1 MKKSVFLGKGLT
13 ILFSVTMMLGVM
25 LSAGRMEVSAAEN
38 DANGNT
44 IERSTPA
51 GDGTEDNPYQI
62 GTKEELYWFAA
73 LVNNGDNGA
82 CAVLT
87 ADITV
92 NTGVL
97 GENGELA
104 KNGDELISWTPIS
117 KIQYSYSGIFDGQN
131 HTISGLY
138 FNNPK
143 EEEQDAG
150 LFRRLKASGKIINV
164 GIVDSY
170 FNGEN
175 YVGGVCGFNNG
186 TIKNCYY
193 SGTVNGSYCV
203 GGICGENEKSIENCY
218 HIGTVSGTSY
228 VGSICGYNKADVKNC
243 YYDNSTG
250 VEKAIGEDTGTAK
263 DVSGKSTKDMHSSDF
278 CKLIT
283 YHSCRNITC
292 SLCGGY
298 QEATCNTDGTYEIG
312 NASQLYWFADKV
324 NNENGTYG
332 NANAVLT
339 KDIVV
344 NQNVLKSD
352 GTLNGDGI
360 SFKSWTP
367 IGTVSYSTIS
377 QGLLEN
383 VHLYNG
389 TFDGRNHTISGLYF
403 NNTSTSYIGLFGY
416 VGTSGKISNVGIID
430 SYFNG
435 KYYVGSICGYNSGGT
450 MEDCYNTANV
460 SGSNYIGGICG
471 YKSGGTIKTCY
482 HTANVSSLQ
491 DNSSNVGG
499 ICGYNAKG
507 EIISCYYDSTTY
519 SGEKVGTNKGT
530 LACVDGK
537 TAEQFKSGEVTYL
550 LQGNPGE
557 ETEVVW
563 GQTLTGDDQQDFPVL
578 SGKPVYQIYQYAVCE
593 YAANQEEPTKTLYSN
608 SNQDIYEPHKD
619 DGSVSGSVAYDNKC
633 DYCGEPCHSF
643 NENGICEEEGCGYYQ
658 GIITNATYST
668 TVAYCGDATDAQPKT
683 DDFTVA
689 SGTKPEF
696 TWYKGDVTTGD
707 LPTVENALGKD
718 APKELGIYTLVV
730 NAAGAQKDGTVY
742 TAAELRVKVTITKAQ
757 LEGSVT
763 IDGTLRCNE
772 TVTVNTTGITNEKP
786 GDFVYQWYRVNG
798 QIKTIII
805 DATGAS
811 YTLTQEDIGK
821 KIKVVVT
828 SEYCNGTLEATTEAT
843 TEATIKKIAAPMEG
857 EGTAE
862 EPYQLGTKE
871 DLYWFAGLVN
881 GTLPSGEQN
890 QSAHA
895 VLTKDIVVNTGV
907 FDANGDLVDTGN
919 FIKWTPIGMNLG
931 KSFRGTFDGQNHTIS
946 GLYFDKPTKD
956 FVGLFGCSR
965 GGNILKVG
973 VIDSYFK
980 GNSYV
985 SGVCAWNE
993 EATITYCYNAGKVS
1007 GSDFVGGVCAYVN
1020 DGSIQYCYNTN
1031 AVEGTKDD
1039 VGGVCGRLMD
1049 VNSSVK
1055 YSYNTGKV
1063 SGSDAVGGVC
1073 GDICDGTIQY
1083 CYNTNVVEGTEPVGG
1098 VCGATYG
1105 GTVKDSYYDMEVY
1118 SNSVPIGI
1126 NSNGMTTVANVEGK
1140 TTADMHSATFCD
1152 DSIKYHSYQN
1162 GICALCATA
1171 YQEAPCNN
1179 GTYEISN
1186 AGQLYWFADKVNSDS
1201 TYQSAN
1207 AVLTADIVVNKNVLN
1222 SDGTLNKDSSFK
1234 DWIPI
1239 GRYYVDSNGNIISY
1253 PYAGVFDGQNHT
1265 ISGVYYESSNEDYGG
1280 GLFGKVEGNVR
1291 NIGILDSY
1299 FNGSVNYL
1307 GGICGENSGTIENC
1321 YNTGTVSGAGPVGGI
1336 CGMNKG
1342 TIENCYNTGTV
1353 SGEMENIGGICG
1365 GSSSSTIKNCYNTG
1379 TVSGLQFVGG
1389 VCGSSD
1395 RDTIA
1400 NCYNIGKVAG
1410 SSNVGGVCG
1419 YYSGNTISNCYYN
1432 NEVYA
1437 GTAIGVDNNG
1447 TATKVGGKTTD
1458 EFKSGEVAWLLQD
1471 GQEDQTELVW
1481 GQTLTGD
1488 STQEFPVLKGEK
1500 VYKVNKYAVCEDAK
1514 DKEPTEEYSNSN
1526 KDIYGSHKDDGSG
1539 NLNKAYDNKCDF
1551 CGAPCHAFEGG
1562 ICKEDGYHQGIITNA
1577 HYSATV
1583 AYCGEHTDA
1592 QPKPGD
1598 FTVASGTEPEFTW
1611 YKDNVITG
1619 DLPTDEN
1626 ALGKDAPKNEGT
1638 YTLVV
1643 NAAGAEN
1650 NGVVYTAT
1658 ELRVLVTIA
1667 KAPLAGTVTLEGT
1680 LKCNETVTVNTDDIT
1695 HPHPGN
1701 LSYQWYRVDGEN
1713 ETEIATEPSYTL
1725 TTKDIGKKIR
1735 VEVYAENCT
1744 ECLSAT
1750 TETTV
1755 NKLDGSAEIKST
1767 SEELSKYW
1775 DETTILTPT
1784 FRTGNNEGAN
1794 NENVTF
1800 EYKKIT
1806 DTDYTMTAP
1815 TDAGTYHV
1823 RVKVKADSIHS
1834 EAVSEPVEF
1843 TIAKVN
1849 SEVEVAPVAAKNL
1862 IYTQGKTVTLID
1874 ASNAS
1879 VTGGQLQYALGENG
1893 TYSTALP
1900 TVTAAGTYSVYYK
1913 VVGDQNHND
1922 TKPVKIEVMVSKN
1935 PENKDTTTSK
1945 STEETTPKEDATTQ
1959 QPGGTT
1965 EGSTVSQSPK
1975 NGDTITDNKSN
1986 AKYTVTDTVKKNVT
2000 YIAPVTIKAKT
2011 ITIPATIKINGE
2023 IYKVTKIDKNAL
2035 KGNKKVTKIVVGSN
2049 IQSIGNYAFSGCK
2062 KLKTIIIQSKK
2073 LTTKTVSKKAFKG
2086 IARKVVVKVP
2096 KKKRTAYKKLLK
2108 KKGLS
2113 SKNRIK
2119 NY

>member
-13 ILFSVTMMLGVM
+13 MLFIVTMMLGVM

-38 DANGNT
+38 DTSGNT
-44 IERSTPA
+44 IERSTPV

-298 QEATCNTDGTYEIG
+298 QEATCNTDGKYEIG

-757 LEGSVT
+757 L
-763 IDGTLRCNE
+763 
-772 TVTVNTTGITNEKP
+772 
-786 GDFVYQWYRVNG
+786 
-798 QIKTIII
+798 
-805 DATGAS
+805 
-811 YTLTQEDIGK
+811 
-821 KIKVVVT
+821 
-828 SEYCNGTLEATTEAT
+828 
-843 TEATIKKIAAPMEG
+843 
-857 EGTAE
+857 
-862 EPYQLGTKE
+862 
-871 DLYWFAGLVN
+871 
-881 GTLPSGEQN
+881 
-890 QSAHA
+890 
-895 VLTKDIVVNTGV
+895 
-907 FDANGDLVDTGN
+907 
-919 FIKWTPIGMNLG
+919 
-931 KSFRGTFDGQNHTIS
+931 
-946 GLYFDKPTKD
+946 
-956 FVGLFGCSR
+956 
-965 GGNILKVG
+965 
-973 VIDSYFK
+973 
-980 GNSYV
+980 
-985 SGVCAWNE
+985 
-993 EATITYCYNAGKVS
+993 
-1007 GSDFVGGVCAYVN
+1007 
-1020 DGSIQYCYNTN
+1020 
-1031 AVEGTKDD
+1031 
-1039 VGGVCGRLMD
+1039 
-1049 VNSSVK
+1049 
-1055 YSYNTGKV
+1055 
-1063 SGSDAVGGVC
+1063 
-1073 GDICDGTIQY
+1073 
-1083 CYNTNVVEGTEPVGG
+1083 
-1098 VCGATYG
+1098 
-1105 GTVKDSYYDMEVY
+1105 
-1118 SNSVPIGI
+1118 
-1126 NSNGMTTVANVEGK
+1126 
-1140 TTADMHSATFCD
+1140 
-1152 DSIKYHSYQN
+1152 
-1162 GICALCATA
+1162 
-1171 YQEAPCNN
+1171 
-1179 GTYEISN
+1179 
-1186 AGQLYWFADKVNSDS
+1186 
-1201 TYQSAN
+1201 
-1207 AVLTADIVVNKNVLN
+1207 
-1222 SDGTLNKDSSFK
+1222 
-1234 DWIPI
+1234 
-1239 GRYYVDSNGNIISY
+1239 
-1253 PYAGVFDGQNHT
+1253 
-1265 ISGVYYESSNEDYGG
+1265 
-1280 GLFGKVEGNVR
+1280 
-1291 NIGILDSY
+1291 
-1299 FNGSVNYL
+1299 
-1307 GGICGENSGTIENC
+1307 
-1321 YNTGTVSGAGPVGGI
+1321 
-1336 CGMNKG
+1336 
-1342 TIENCYNTGTV
+1342 
-1353 SGEMENIGGICG
+1353 
-1365 GSSSSTIKNCYNTG
+1365 
-1379 TVSGLQFVGG
+1379 
-1389 VCGSSD
+1389 
-1395 RDTIA
+1395 
-1400 NCYNIGKVAG
+1400 
-1410 SSNVGGVCG
+1410 
-1419 YYSGNTISNCYYN
+1419 
-1432 NEVYA
+1432 
-1437 GTAIGVDNNG
+1437 
-1447 TATKVGGKTTD
+1447 
-1458 EFKSGEVAWLLQD
+1458 
-1471 GQEDQTELVW
+1471 
-1481 GQTLTGD
+1481 
-1488 STQEFPVLKGEK
+1488 
-1500 VYKVNKYAVCEDAK
+1500 
-1514 DKEPTEEYSNSN
+1514 
-1526 KDIYGSHKDDGSG
+1526 
-1539 NLNKAYDNKCDF
+1539 
-1551 CGAPCHAFEGG
+1551 
-1562 ICKEDGYHQGIITNA
+1562 
-1577 HYSATV
+1577 
-1583 AYCGEHTDA
+1583 
-1592 QPKPGD
+1592 
-1598 FTVASGTEPEFTW
+1598 
-1611 YKDNVITG
+1611 
-1619 DLPTDEN
+1619 
-1626 ALGKDAPKNEGT
+1626 
-1638 YTLVV
+1638 
-1643 NAAGAEN
+1643 
-1650 NGVVYTAT
+1650 
-1658 ELRVLVTIA
+1658 
-1667 KAPLAGTVTLEGT
+1667 AGTVTLEGT

-1913 VVGDQNHND
+1913 VVGDRNHND
-1922 TKPVKIEVMVSKN
+1922 TEPVKTNVTVSKAFPFYQAPTDISAACGSKLLAVQLPTGFEWMDEDVTLEAGDTETGIQIIKKAKYV
-1935 PENKDTTTSK
+1935 PEDTKNYEEVTDIAITIQVTHDSELKGVVEPTCTEKGYSGDSYCKHCRKKIQSGTDVDALDHEFSKDFTVDTEATCKSVGSK
-1945 STEETTPKEDATTQ
+1945 SRHCSRCEEKTEITEIPKSDHAWDDGKITKEATETAEGVKTYSCKVCGVTRTETIPKKDAVATQ
-1959 QPGGTT
+1959 QPT

-1986 AKYTVTDTVKKNVT
+1986 AKYTVTDTVKMNVT
-2000 YIAPVTIKAKT
+2000 YSAPITIKAKT

-2023 IYKVTKIDKNAL
+2023 IYKVTRIDKNAL

-2062 KLKTIIIQSKK
+2062 KLKTIIIRSKK

-2086 IARKVVVKVP
+2086 IAKKVVVKVP
-2096 KKKRTAYKKLLK
+2096 KKKRTAYKKLLE

>member
-13 ILFSVTMMLGVM
+13 ILFIVTMMLGVM

-117 KIQYSYSGIFDGQN
+117 EKYYSYSGIFDGQN

-143 EEEQDAG
+143 EEQEAG

-170 FNGEN
+170 FNGDDS
-175 YVGGVCGFNNG
+175 VGGVCGWNNG

-193 SGTVNGSYCV
+193 SGTVNGSYRV
-203 GGICGENEKSIENCY
+203 GGICGENDKSIENCY
-218 HIGTVSGTSY
+218 HIGTVSGTRF
-228 VGSICGYNKADVKNC
+228 VGSICGDNNKADVKNC

-344 NQNVLKSD
+344 NQHVLTSD

-367 IGTVSYSTIS
+367 IGTTIS

-460 SGSNYIGGICG
+460 SGSKYIGGICG

-772 TVTVNTTGITNEKP
+772 TVTVNTTDITNEKP

-798 QIKTIII
+798 QTETIII

-828 SEYCNGTLEATTEAT
+828 SAYCEGSLEAAT
-843 TEATIKKIAAPMEG
+843 DTFVDKLQ
-857 EGTAE
+857 GT
-862 EPYQLGTKE
+862 
-871 DLYWFAGLVN
+871 
-881 GTLPSGEQN
+881 
-890 QSAHA
+890 
-895 VLTKDIVVNTGV
+895 
-907 FDANGDLVDTGN
+907 
-919 FIKWTPIGMNLG
+919 
-931 KSFRGTFDGQNHTIS
+931 
-946 GLYFDKPTKD
+946 
-956 FVGLFGCSR
+956 
-965 GGNILKVG
+965 
-973 VIDSYFK
+973 
-980 GNSYV
+980 
-985 SGVCAWNE
+985 
-993 EATITYCYNAGKVS
+993 ATITS
-1007 GSDFVGGVCAYVN
+1007 TS
-1020 DGSIQYCYNTN
+1020 
-1031 AVEGTKDD
+1031 
-1039 VGGVCGRLMD
+1039 
-1049 VNSSVK
+1049 
-1055 YSYNTGKV
+1055 
-1063 SGSDAVGGVC
+1063 
-1073 GDICDGTIQY
+1073 
-1083 CYNTNVVEGTEPVGG
+1083 
-1098 VCGATYG
+1098 
-1105 GTVKDSYYDMEVY
+1105 
-1118 SNSVPIGI
+1118 
-1126 NSNGMTTVANVEGK
+1126 
-1140 TTADMHSATFCD
+1140 
-1152 DSIKYHSYQN
+1152 
-1162 GICALCATA
+1162 
-1171 YQEAPCNN
+1171 
-1179 GTYEISN
+1179 
-1186 AGQLYWFADKVNSDS
+1186 GQLSKDWNGE
-1201 TYQSAN
+1201 T
-1207 AVLTADIVVNKNVLN
+1207 IVIP
-1222 SDGTLNKDSSFK
+1222 SFK
-1234 DWIPI
+1234 
-1239 GRYYVDSNGNIISY
+1239 S
-1253 PYAGVFDGQNHT
+1253 T
-1265 ISGVYYESSNEDYGG
+1265 NE
-1280 GLFGKVEGNVR
+1280 
-1291 NIGILDSY
+1291 
-1299 FNGSVNYL
+1299 
-1307 GGICGENSGTIENC
+1307 
-1321 YNTGTVSGAGPVGGI
+1321 TGT
-1336 CGMNKG
+1336 
-1342 TIENCYNTGTV
+1342 
-1353 SGEMENIGGICG
+1353 
-1365 GSSSSTIKNCYNTG
+1365 
-1379 TVSGLQFVGG
+1379 
-1389 VCGSSD
+1389 
-1395 RDTIA
+1395 
-1400 NCYNIGKVAG
+1400 
-1410 SSNVGGVCG
+1410 
-1419 YYSGNTISNCYYN
+1419 
-1432 NEVYA
+1432 
-1437 GTAIGVDNNG
+1437 
-1447 TATKVGGKTTD
+1447 
-1458 EFKSGEVAWLLQD
+1458 
-1471 GQEDQTELVW
+1471 
-1481 GQTLTGD
+1481 
-1488 STQEFPVLKGEK
+1488 
-1500 VYKVNKYAVCEDAK
+1500 
-1514 DKEPTEEYSNSN
+1514 
-1526 KDIYGSHKDDGSG
+1526 
-1539 NLNKAYDNKCDF
+1539 
-1551 CGAPCHAFEGG
+1551 
-1562 ICKEDGYHQGIITNA
+1562 
-1577 HYSATV
+1577 
-1583 AYCGEHTDA
+1583 
-1592 QPKPGD
+1592 
-1598 FTVASGTEPEFTW
+1598 
-1611 YKDNVITG
+1611 
-1619 DLPTDEN
+1619 
-1626 ALGKDAPKNEGT
+1626 
-1638 YTLVV
+1638 
-1643 NAAGAEN
+1643 
-1650 NGVVYTAT
+1650 
-1658 ELRVLVTIA
+1658 
-1667 KAPLAGTVTLEGT
+1667 
-1680 LKCNETVTVNTDDIT
+1680 
-1695 HPHPGN
+1695 
-1701 LSYQWYRVDGEN
+1701 
-1713 ETEIATEPSYTL
+1713 
-1725 TTKDIGKKIR
+1725 
-1735 VEVYAENCT
+1735 
-1744 ECLSAT
+1744 
-1750 TETTV
+1750 
-1755 NKLDGSAEIKST
+1755 
-1767 SEELSKYW
+1767 
-1775 DETTILTPT
+1775 
-1784 FRTGNNEGAN
+1784 N
-1794 NENVTF
+1794 NENVIF
-1800 EYKKIT
+1800 EYKKST
-1806 DTDYTMTAP
+1806 EEAYTQTAP
-1815 TDAGTYHV
+1815 TDAGTYAVRV
-1823 RVKVKADSIHS
+1823 RVKEDAIYH
-1834 EAVSEPVEF
+1834 EAVSEPVTF

-1849 SEVEVAPVAAKNL
+1849 ATVKTAPIAAENL
-1862 IYTQGKTVTLID
+1862 TYDQGKNITLIN
-1874 ASNAS
+1874 AENAS
-1879 VTGGQLQYALGENG
+1879 VTGGELQYAFSEDG
-1893 TYSTALP
+1893 TYSTSLP
-1900 TVTAAGTYSVYYK
+1900 TATEAGTYSVYYK
-1913 VVGDQNHND
+1913 VVGDRNHND
-1922 TKPVKIEVMVSKN
+1922 TEPAKINVTVSKAV
-1935 PENKDTTTSK
+1935 PTYQAPTDISATCGVKLSAVQLPTGFEWTDEDVTLEAGDTETGIQIIKKAKYVPKDTKNYKEVTDVEITIQVTHDSEVRDAVEPTCTGKGYSGDTCCKHCGTKLQSGTDVDALDHEFSKDFTVDTEATCKSVGSK
-1945 STEETTPKEDATTQ
+1945 SRHCIRCEEKAEITEIPKSDHAWDDGKITKEATETAEGVKTYSCKVCGVTRTETIPKKDAVTTQ
-1959 QPGGTT
+1959 QPT

-2086 IARKVVVKVP
+2086 IAKKVVVKVP

>member
-1 MKKSVFLGKGLT
+1 MKKSVFLGKGRT
-13 ILFSVTMMLGVM
+13 ILFIVTMMLGVM
-25 LSAGRMEVSAAEN
+25 LGAGRMEVSAAEN
-38 DANGNT
+38 DTNGNT

-97 GENGELA
+97 DGNGELA

-763 IDGTLRCNE
+763 IDGTL
-772 TVTVNTTGITNEKP
+772 
-786 GDFVYQWYRVNG
+786 
-798 QIKTIII
+798 
-805 DATGAS
+805 
-811 YTLTQEDIGK
+811 
-821 KIKVVVT
+821 
-828 SEYCNGTLEATTEAT
+828 
-843 TEATIKKIAAPMEG
+843 
-857 EGTAE
+857 
-862 EPYQLGTKE
+862 
-871 DLYWFAGLVN
+871 
-881 GTLPSGEQN
+881 
-890 QSAHA
+890 
-895 VLTKDIVVNTGV
+895 
-907 FDANGDLVDTGN
+907 
-919 FIKWTPIGMNLG
+919 
-931 KSFRGTFDGQNHTIS
+931 
-946 GLYFDKPTKD
+946 
-956 FVGLFGCSR
+956 
-965 GGNILKVG
+965 
-973 VIDSYFK
+973 
-980 GNSYV
+980 
-985 SGVCAWNE
+985 
-993 EATITYCYNAGKVS
+993 
-1007 GSDFVGGVCAYVN
+1007 
-1020 DGSIQYCYNTN
+1020 
-1031 AVEGTKDD
+1031 
-1039 VGGVCGRLMD
+1039 
-1049 VNSSVK
+1049 
-1055 YSYNTGKV
+1055 
-1063 SGSDAVGGVC
+1063 
-1073 GDICDGTIQY
+1073 
-1083 CYNTNVVEGTEPVGG
+1083 
-1098 VCGATYG
+1098 
-1105 GTVKDSYYDMEVY
+1105 
-1118 SNSVPIGI
+1118 
-1126 NSNGMTTVANVEGK
+1126 
-1140 TTADMHSATFCD
+1140 
-1152 DSIKYHSYQN
+1152 
-1162 GICALCATA
+1162 
-1171 YQEAPCNN
+1171 
-1179 GTYEISN
+1179 
-1186 AGQLYWFADKVNSDS
+1186 
-1201 TYQSAN
+1201 
-1207 AVLTADIVVNKNVLN
+1207 
-1222 SDGTLNKDSSFK
+1222 
-1234 DWIPI
+1234 
-1239 GRYYVDSNGNIISY
+1239 
-1253 PYAGVFDGQNHT
+1253 
-1265 ISGVYYESSNEDYGG
+1265 
-1280 GLFGKVEGNVR
+1280 
-1291 NIGILDSY
+1291 
-1299 FNGSVNYL
+1299 
-1307 GGICGENSGTIENC
+1307 
-1321 YNTGTVSGAGPVGGI
+1321 
-1336 CGMNKG
+1336 
-1342 TIENCYNTGTV
+1342 
-1353 SGEMENIGGICG
+1353 
-1365 GSSSSTIKNCYNTG
+1365 
-1379 TVSGLQFVGG
+1379 
-1389 VCGSSD
+1389 
-1395 RDTIA
+1395 
-1400 NCYNIGKVAG
+1400 
-1410 SSNVGGVCG
+1410 
-1419 YYSGNTISNCYYN
+1419 
-1432 NEVYA
+1432 
-1437 GTAIGVDNNG
+1437 
-1447 TATKVGGKTTD
+1447 
-1458 EFKSGEVAWLLQD
+1458 
-1471 GQEDQTELVW
+1471 
-1481 GQTLTGD
+1481 
-1488 STQEFPVLKGEK
+1488 
-1500 VYKVNKYAVCEDAK
+1500 
-1514 DKEPTEEYSNSN
+1514 
-1526 KDIYGSHKDDGSG
+1526 
-1539 NLNKAYDNKCDF
+1539 
-1551 CGAPCHAFEGG
+1551 
-1562 ICKEDGYHQGIITNA
+1562 
-1577 HYSATV
+1577 
-1583 AYCGEHTDA
+1583 
-1592 QPKPGD
+1592 
-1598 FTVASGTEPEFTW
+1598 
-1611 YKDNVITG
+1611 
-1619 DLPTDEN
+1619 
-1626 ALGKDAPKNEGT
+1626 
-1638 YTLVV
+1638 
-1643 NAAGAEN
+1643 
-1650 NGVVYTAT
+1650 
-1658 ELRVLVTIA
+1658 
-1667 KAPLAGTVTLEGT
+1667 
-1680 LKCNETVTVNTDDIT
+1680 KCNETVTVNTDDIT

-1862 IYTQGKTVTLID
+1862 IYTQRKTVTLID

-1913 VVGDQNHND
+1913 VVGDRNHND
-1922 TKPVKIEVMVSKN
+1922 TEPVKTNVTVSKAFPFYQAPTDISAACGSKLLAVQLPTGFEWMDEDVTLEAGDTETGIQIIKKAKYV
-1935 PENKDTTTSK
+1935 PEDTKNYEEVTDIAITIQVTHDSELKGVVEPTCTEKGYSGDSYCKHCRKKIQSGTDVDALGHEFSKDFTVDTEATCKSVGSK
-1945 STEETTPKEDATTQ
+1945 SRHCSRCEEKTEITEIPKSDHAWDDGKITKEATETAEGVKTYSCKVCGVTRTETIPKKDAVATQ
-1959 QPGGTT
+1959 QPT

-1986 AKYTVTDTVKKNVT
+1986 AKYTVTDTVKKNVA

-2023 IYKVTKIDKNAL
+2023 IYKVTKIDKNAF

-2086 IARKVVVKVP
+2086 IAKKVVVKVP

>member
-13 ILFSVTMMLGVM
+13 ILFIVTMMLGVM

-38 DANGNT
+38 DTNGNT

-772 TVTVNTTGITNEKP
+772 TVTVNTTDITNEKP

-798 QIKTIII
+798 QTETIII

-946 GLYFDKPTKD
+946 G
-956 FVGLFGCSR
+956 
-965 GGNILKVG
+965 
-973 VIDSYFK
+973 
-980 GNSYV
+980 
-985 SGVCAWNE
+985 
-993 EATITYCYNAGKVS
+993 
-1007 GSDFVGGVCAYVN
+1007 
-1020 DGSIQYCYNTN
+1020 
-1031 AVEGTKDD
+1031 
-1039 VGGVCGRLMD
+1039 
-1049 VNSSVK
+1049 
-1055 YSYNTGKV
+1055 
-1063 SGSDAVGGVC
+1063 
-1073 GDICDGTIQY
+1073 
-1083 CYNTNVVEGTEPVGG
+1083 
-1098 VCGATYG
+1098 
-1105 GTVKDSYYDMEVY
+1105 
-1118 SNSVPIGI
+1118 
-1126 NSNGMTTVANVEGK
+1126 
-1140 TTADMHSATFCD
+1140 
-1152 DSIKYHSYQN
+1152 
-1162 GICALCATA
+1162 
-1171 YQEAPCNN
+1171 
-1179 GTYEISN
+1179 
-1186 AGQLYWFADKVNSDS
+1186 
-1201 TYQSAN
+1201 
-1207 AVLTADIVVNKNVLN
+1207 
-1222 SDGTLNKDSSFK
+1222 
-1234 DWIPI
+1234 
-1239 GRYYVDSNGNIISY
+1239 
-1253 PYAGVFDGQNHT
+1253 
-1265 ISGVYYESSNEDYGG
+1265 VYYESSNEDYGG

-1299 FNGSVNYL
+1299 FNGSANYL
-1307 GGICGENSGTIENC
+1307 GGICGKNEGIIENC

-1336 CGMNKG
+1336 CGKNEG

-1353 SGEMENIGGICG
+1353 SGEMYYIGGICG
-1365 GSSSSTIKNCYNTG
+1365 DSSLRTIKNCYNTG
-1379 TVSGLQFVGG
+1379 AVSGSSEVGG
-1389 VCGSSD
+1389 VCGTSD
-1395 RDTIA
+1395 QDTIA
-1400 NCYNIGKVAG
+1400 NCYNIGKVKG
-1410 SSNVGGVCG
+1410 SSEVGGVCG
-1419 YYSGNTISNCYYN
+1419 YSRLDTITNCYYN

-1447 TATKVGGKTTD
+1447 TATKVGGKTTG

-1514 DKEPTEEYSNSN
+1514 VIGEPTEEYSNSN
-1526 KDIYGSHKDDGSG
+1526 KDIYGPHKDDGSG

-1551 CGAPCHAFEGG
+1551 CGKLYHTFNDDG
-1562 ICKEDGYHQGIITNA
+1562 ICEEDNYHQGVITNTS
-1577 HYSATV
+1577 YNTTV
-1583 AYCGEHTDA
+1583 AYYGEDTDT

-1598 FTVASGTEPEFTW
+1598 FTVASGTVPEFTW
-1611 YKDNVITG
+1611 YDG
-1619 DLPTDEN
+1619 DVGTDDLSTKSEL
-1626 ALGKDAPKNEGT
+1626 AEPPINEGT

-1680 LKCNETVTVNTDDIT
+1680 LKCNETVTVNKDDIT
-1695 HPHPGN
+1695 HPHPGD
-1701 LSYQWYRVDGEN
+1701 LSYKWYRVDGEN
-1713 ETEIATEPSYTL
+1713 ESVIDGATEPSYTL

-1913 VVGDQNHND
+1913 VVGDRNHND
-1922 TKPVKIEVMVSKN
+1922 TEPVKINVTVRKAVPSYQVPTDISATCRAMLSAVQLPTGFGWTDEDVTLEAGDTATGIQIIKKAKYV
-1935 PENKDTTTSK
+1935 PKDTKNYEEVTDIAITIQVTHDSELKGVVEPTCTEKGYSGDSYCKHCRKKIQSGTDVDALDHEFSKDFTVDTEATCKSVGSK
-1945 STEETTPKEDATTQ
+1945 SRHCSRCEEKTEITEIPKSDHAWDDGKITKEATETAEGVKTYSCKVCGVTRTETIPKKDAVATQ
-1959 QPGGTT
+1959 QPT

-1986 AKYTVTDTVKKNVT
+1986 AKYTVTDTVKMNVT
-2000 YIAPVTIKAKT
+2000 YSAPITIKAKT

-2023 IYKVTKIDKNAL
+2023 IYKVTRIDKNAF

-2062 KLKTIIIQSKK
+2062 KLKTIIIRSKK

-2086 IARKVVVKVP
+2086 IAKKVVVKVP

>member
-13 ILFSVTMMLGVM
+13 ILFIVTMMLGVM

-97 GENGELA
+97 CENGELA

-117 KIQYSYSGIFDGQN
+117 EKYYSYSGIFDGQN

-143 EEEQDAG
+143 EEQEAG

-170 FNGEN
+170 FNGDDS
-175 YVGGVCGFNNG
+175 VGGVCGWNNG

-193 SGTVNGSYCV
+193 SGTVNGSYRV
-203 GGICGENEKSIENCY
+203 GGICGENDKSIENCY
-218 HIGTVSGTSY
+218 HIGTVSGTRF
-228 VGSICGYNKADVKNC
+228 VGSICGDNNKADVKNC

-344 NQNVLKSD
+344 NQHVLTSD

-367 IGTVSYSTIS
+367 IGTTIS

-460 SGSNYIGGICG
+460 SGSKYIGGICG

-772 TVTVNTTGITNEKP
+772 TVTVNTTDITNEKP

-798 QIKTIII
+798 QTETIII

-828 SEYCNGTLEATTEAT
+828 SAYCEGSLEAAT
-843 TEATIKKIAAPMEG
+843 DTFVDKLQ
-857 EGTAE
+857 GT
-862 EPYQLGTKE
+862 
-871 DLYWFAGLVN
+871 
-881 GTLPSGEQN
+881 
-890 QSAHA
+890 
-895 VLTKDIVVNTGV
+895 
-907 FDANGDLVDTGN
+907 
-919 FIKWTPIGMNLG
+919 
-931 KSFRGTFDGQNHTIS
+931 
-946 GLYFDKPTKD
+946 
-956 FVGLFGCSR
+956 
-965 GGNILKVG
+965 
-973 VIDSYFK
+973 
-980 GNSYV
+980 
-985 SGVCAWNE
+985 
-993 EATITYCYNAGKVS
+993 ATITS
-1007 GSDFVGGVCAYVN
+1007 TS
-1020 DGSIQYCYNTN
+1020 
-1031 AVEGTKDD
+1031 
-1039 VGGVCGRLMD
+1039 
-1049 VNSSVK
+1049 
-1055 YSYNTGKV
+1055 
-1063 SGSDAVGGVC
+1063 
-1073 GDICDGTIQY
+1073 
-1083 CYNTNVVEGTEPVGG
+1083 
-1098 VCGATYG
+1098 
-1105 GTVKDSYYDMEVY
+1105 
-1118 SNSVPIGI
+1118 
-1126 NSNGMTTVANVEGK
+1126 
-1140 TTADMHSATFCD
+1140 
-1152 DSIKYHSYQN
+1152 
-1162 GICALCATA
+1162 
-1171 YQEAPCNN
+1171 
-1179 GTYEISN
+1179 
-1186 AGQLYWFADKVNSDS
+1186 GQLSKDWNGE
-1201 TYQSAN
+1201 T
-1207 AVLTADIVVNKNVLN
+1207 IVIP
-1222 SDGTLNKDSSFK
+1222 SFK
-1234 DWIPI
+1234 
-1239 GRYYVDSNGNIISY
+1239 S
-1253 PYAGVFDGQNHT
+1253 T
-1265 ISGVYYESSNEDYGG
+1265 NE
-1280 GLFGKVEGNVR
+1280 
-1291 NIGILDSY
+1291 
-1299 FNGSVNYL
+1299 
-1307 GGICGENSGTIENC
+1307 
-1321 YNTGTVSGAGPVGGI
+1321 TGT
-1336 CGMNKG
+1336 
-1342 TIENCYNTGTV
+1342 
-1353 SGEMENIGGICG
+1353 
-1365 GSSSSTIKNCYNTG
+1365 
-1379 TVSGLQFVGG
+1379 
-1389 VCGSSD
+1389 
-1395 RDTIA
+1395 
-1400 NCYNIGKVAG
+1400 
-1410 SSNVGGVCG
+1410 
-1419 YYSGNTISNCYYN
+1419 
-1432 NEVYA
+1432 
-1437 GTAIGVDNNG
+1437 
-1447 TATKVGGKTTD
+1447 
-1458 EFKSGEVAWLLQD
+1458 
-1471 GQEDQTELVW
+1471 
-1481 GQTLTGD
+1481 
-1488 STQEFPVLKGEK
+1488 
-1500 VYKVNKYAVCEDAK
+1500 
-1514 DKEPTEEYSNSN
+1514 
-1526 KDIYGSHKDDGSG
+1526 
-1539 NLNKAYDNKCDF
+1539 
-1551 CGAPCHAFEGG
+1551 
-1562 ICKEDGYHQGIITNA
+1562 
-1577 HYSATV
+1577 
-1583 AYCGEHTDA
+1583 
-1592 QPKPGD
+1592 
-1598 FTVASGTEPEFTW
+1598 
-1611 YKDNVITG
+1611 
-1619 DLPTDEN
+1619 
-1626 ALGKDAPKNEGT
+1626 
-1638 YTLVV
+1638 
-1643 NAAGAEN
+1643 
-1650 NGVVYTAT
+1650 
-1658 ELRVLVTIA
+1658 
-1667 KAPLAGTVTLEGT
+1667 
-1680 LKCNETVTVNTDDIT
+1680 
-1695 HPHPGN
+1695 
-1701 LSYQWYRVDGEN
+1701 
-1713 ETEIATEPSYTL
+1713 
-1725 TTKDIGKKIR
+1725 
-1735 VEVYAENCT
+1735 
-1744 ECLSAT
+1744 
-1750 TETTV
+1750 
-1755 NKLDGSAEIKST
+1755 
-1767 SEELSKYW
+1767 
-1775 DETTILTPT
+1775 
-1784 FRTGNNEGAN
+1784 N
-1794 NENVTF
+1794 NENVIF
-1800 EYKKIT
+1800 EYKKST
-1806 DTDYTMTAP
+1806 EEAYTQTAP
-1815 TDAGTYHV
+1815 TDAGTYAVRV
-1823 RVKVKADSIHS
+1823 RVKEDAIYH
-1834 EAVSEPVEF
+1834 EAVSEPVTF

-1849 SEVEVAPVAAKNL
+1849 ATVKTAPIAAENL
-1862 IYTQGKTVTLID
+1862 TYDQGKNITLIN
-1874 ASNAS
+1874 AENAS
-1879 VTGGQLQYALGENG
+1879 VTGGELQYAFSEDG
-1893 TYSTALP
+1893 TYSTSLP
-1900 TVTAAGTYSVYYK
+1900 TATEAGTYSVYYK
-1913 VVGDQNHND
+1913 VVGDRNHND
-1922 TKPVKIEVMVSKN
+1922 TEPAKINVTVSKAV
-1935 PENKDTTTSK
+1935 PTYQAPTDISATCGVKLSAVQLPTGFEWTDEDVTLEAGDTETGIQIIKKAKYVPKDTKNYKEVTDVEITIQVTHDSEVRDAVEPTCTGKGYSGDTCCKHCGTKLQSGTDVDALDHEFSKDFTVDTEATCKSVGSK
-1945 STEETTPKEDATTQ
+1945 SRHCIRCEEKAEITEIPKSDHAWDDGKITKEATETAEGVKTYSCKVCGVTRTETIPKKDAVTTQ
-1959 QPGGTT
+1959 QPT

-2049 IQSIGNYAFSGCK
+2049 IQSIGDYAFSGCK

>member
-1 MKKSVFLGKGLT
+1 MKKSVFLGKGRT
-13 ILFSVTMMLGVM
+13 ILFIVTMMLGVM
-25 LSAGRMEVSAAEN
+25 LGAGRMEVWAEE
-38 DANGNT
+38 GSTSETT
-44 IERSTPA
+44 ITPSEPKT
-51 GDGTEDNPYQI
+51 GDGTAENPYQI
-62 GTKEELYWFAA
+62 GTAEELYWFAA
-73 LVNNGDNGA
+73 LVNNGYNGA

-117 KIQYSYSGIFDGQN
+117 KEQYSYSGIFDGQN

-143 EEEQDAG
+143 EKQEAG

-170 FNGEN
+170 FNGDDS
-175 YVGGVCGFNNG
+175 VGGVCGWNNG

-193 SGTVNGSYCV
+193 SGTVNGFYCV

-228 VGSICGYNKADVKNC
+228 VGGICGENKADVKNC

-344 NQNVLKSD
+344 NQHVLTSD

-593 YAANQEEPTKTLYSN
+593 YAVNQEEPTKTLYSN

-798 QIKTIII
+798 QIETIII

-828 SEYCNGTLEATTEAT
+828 SEYCNGTLETTTEAT

-871 DLYWFAGLVN
+871 DLYWFANYVN
-881 GTLPSGEQN
+881 SENGE
-890 QSAHA
+890 ACA
-895 VLTKDIVVNTGV
+895 ILTSDITVNTGV
-907 FDANGDLVDTGN
+907 LDEDGNLASDTSA
-919 FIKWTPIGMNLG
+919 FEEWPLIGRSDS
-931 KSFRGTFDGQNHTIS
+931 KIDSRFSGTFDGQGHTIS
-946 GLYFDKPTKD
+946 GLYFDD
-956 FVGLFGCSR
+956 NSVNYVGLFGFVTDD
-965 GGNILKVG
+965 GKVANVG
-973 VIDSYFK
+973 IKDSYLK
-980 GNSYV
+980 G
-985 SGVCAWNE
+985 G
-993 EATITYCYNAGKVS
+993 
-1007 GSDFVGGVCAYVN
+1007 
-1020 DGSIQYCYNTN
+1020 
-1031 AVEGTKDD
+1031 D
-1039 VGGVCGRLMD
+1039 V
-1049 VNSSVK
+1049 
-1055 YSYNTGKV
+1055 
-1063 SGSDAVGGVC
+1063 AVGGVC
-1073 GDICDGTIQY
+1073 GYNRDGI
-1083 CYNTNVVEGTEPVGG
+1083 
-1098 VCGATYG
+1098 
-1105 GTVKDSYYDMEVY
+1105 
-1118 SNSVPIGI
+1118 
-1126 NSNGMTTVANVEGK
+1126 
-1140 TTADMHSATFCD
+1140 
-1152 DSIKYHSYQN
+1152 
-1162 GICALCATA
+1162 
-1171 YQEAPCNN
+1171 
-1179 GTYEISN
+1179 
-1186 AGQLYWFADKVNSDS
+1186 
-1201 TYQSAN
+1201 
-1207 AVLTADIVVNKNVLN
+1207 
-1222 SDGTLNKDSSFK
+1222 
-1234 DWIPI
+1234 
-1239 GRYYVDSNGNIISY
+1239 
-1253 PYAGVFDGQNHT
+1253 
-1265 ISGVYYESSNEDYGG
+1265 
-1280 GLFGKVEGNVR
+1280 
-1291 NIGILDSY
+1291 
-1299 FNGSVNYL
+1299 
-1307 GGICGENSGTIENC
+1307 IENC
-1321 YNTGTVSGAGPVGGI
+1321 YNIGSSVNGSRFVGGI
-1336 CGMNKG
+1336 CGYNISG
-1342 TIENCYNTGTV
+1342 TIDNCYNTGNV
-1353 SGEMENIGGICG
+1353 SGSSEIIGGVCG
-1365 GSSSSTIKNCYNTG
+1365 YNSSSEIEGYEKGAIKNCYNTG
-1379 TVSGLQFVGG
+1379 AVNGPEFVG
-1389 VCGSSD
+1389 S
-1395 RDTIA
+1395 
-1400 NCYNIGKVAG
+1400 
-1410 SSNVGGVCG
+1410 VCG
-1419 YYSGNTISNCYYN
+1419 YNAHNPMSQTESESTSKTPKIENCYYN
-1432 NEVYA
+1432 IKDM
-1437 GTAIGVDNNG
+1437 GIGHNY
-1447 TATKVGGKTTD
+1447 
-1458 EFKSGEVAWLLQD
+1458 GEIV
-1471 GQEDQTELVW
+1471 
-1481 GQTLTGD
+1481 
-1488 STQEFPVLKGEK
+1488 
-1500 VYKVNKYAVCEDAK
+1500 
-1514 DKEPTEEYSNSN
+1514 
-1526 KDIYGSHKDDGSG
+1526 
-1539 NLNKAYDNKCDF
+1539 
-1551 CGAPCHAFEGG
+1551 
-1562 ICKEDGYHQGIITNA
+1562 
-1577 HYSATV
+1577 
-1583 AYCGEHTDA
+1583 
-1592 QPKPGD
+1592 
-1598 FTVASGTEPEFTW
+1598 
-1611 YKDNVITG
+1611 
-1619 DLPTDEN
+1619 
-1626 ALGKDAPKNEGT
+1626 
-1638 YTLVV
+1638 
-1643 NAAGAEN
+1643 
-1650 NGVVYTAT
+1650 
-1658 ELRVLVTIA
+1658 
-1667 KAPLAGTVTLEGT
+1667 
-1680 LKCNETVTVNTDDIT
+1680 
-1695 HPHPGN
+1695 
-1701 LSYQWYRVDGEN
+1701 
-1713 ETEIATEPSYTL
+1713 
-1725 TTKDIGKKIR
+1725 
-1735 VEVYAENCT
+1735 
-1744 ECLSAT
+1744 
-1750 TETTV
+1750 
-1755 NKLDGSAEIKST
+1755 
-1767 SEELSKYW
+1767 
-1775 DETTILTPT
+1775 
-1784 FRTGNNEGAN
+1784 
-1794 NENVTF
+1794 
-1800 EYKKIT
+1800 
-1806 DTDYTMTAP
+1806 
-1815 TDAGTYHV
+1815 
-1823 RVKVKADSIHS
+1823 
-1834 EAVSEPVEF
+1834 
-1843 TIAKVN
+1843 
-1849 SEVEVAPVAAKNL
+1849 
-1862 IYTQGKTVTLID
+1862 
-1874 ASNAS
+1874 
-1879 VTGGQLQYALGENG
+1879 
-1893 TYSTALP
+1893 
-1900 TVTAAGTYSVYYK
+1900 K
-1913 VVGDQNHND
+1913 VVG
-1922 TKPVKIEVMVSKN
+1922 KW
-1935 PENKDTTTSK
+1935 
-1945 STEETTPKEDATTQ
+1945 
-1959 QPGGTT
+1959 
-1965 EGSTVSQSPK
+1965 
-1975 NGDTITDNKSN
+1975 
-1986 AKYTVTDTVKKNVT
+1986 
-2000 YIAPVTIKAKT
+2000 
-2011 ITIPATIKINGE
+2011 
-2023 IYKVTKIDKNAL
+2023 
-2035 KGNKKVTKIVVGSN
+2035 
-2049 IQSIGNYAFSGCK
+2049 
-2062 KLKTIIIQSKK
+2062 
-2073 LTTKTVSKKAFKG
+2073 
-2086 IARKVVVKVP
+2086 
-2096 KKKRTAYKKLLK
+2096 
-2108 KKGLS
+2108 
-2113 SKNRIK
+2113 
-2119 NY
+2119 

>member
-1 MKKSVFLGKGLT
+1 MMKGESFKKGLA
-13 ILFSVTMMLGVM
+13 ILLAVVM
-25 LSAGRMEVSAAEN
+25 IIGFLPDVGSLEVSAAE
-38 DANGNT
+38 GST
-44 IERSTPA
+44 IALSKPE
-51 GDGTEDNPYQI
+51 GEGTEASPYQI
-62 GTKEELYWFAA
+62 GT
-73 LVNNGDNGA
+73 
-82 CAVLT
+82 
-87 ADITV
+87 
-92 NTGVL
+92 
-97 GENGELA
+97 
-104 KNGDELISWTPIS
+104 
-117 KIQYSYSGIFDGQN
+117 
-131 HTISGLY
+131 
-138 FNNPK
+138 
-143 EEEQDAG
+143 
-150 LFRRLKASGKIINV
+150 
-164 GIVDSY
+164 
-170 FNGEN
+170 
-175 YVGGVCGFNNG
+175 
-186 TIKNCYY
+186 
-193 SGTVNGSYCV
+193 
-203 GGICGENEKSIENCY
+203 
-218 HIGTVSGTSY
+218 
-228 VGSICGYNKADVKNC
+228 
-243 YYDNSTG
+243 
-250 VEKAIGEDTGTAK
+250 
-263 DVSGKSTKDMHSSDF
+263 
-278 CKLIT
+278 
-283 YHSCRNITC
+283 
-292 SLCGGY
+292 
-298 QEATCNTDGTYEIG
+298 
-312 NASQLYWFADKV
+312 
-324 NNENGTYG
+324 
-332 NANAVLT
+332 
-339 KDIVV
+339 
-344 NQNVLKSD
+344 
-352 GTLNGDGI
+352 
-360 SFKSWTP
+360 
-367 IGTVSYSTIS
+367 
-377 QGLLEN
+377 
-383 VHLYNG
+383 
-389 TFDGRNHTISGLYF
+389 
-403 NNTSTSYIGLFGY
+403 
-416 VGTSGKISNVGIID
+416 
-430 SYFNG
+430 
-435 KYYVGSICGYNSGGT
+435 
-450 MEDCYNTANV
+450 
-460 SGSNYIGGICG
+460 
-471 YKSGGTIKTCY
+471 
-482 HTANVSSLQ
+482 
-491 DNSSNVGG
+491 
-499 ICGYNAKG
+499 
-507 EIISCYYDSTTY
+507 
-519 SGEKVGTNKGT
+519 
-530 LACVDGK
+530 
-537 TAEQFKSGEVTYL
+537 
-550 LQGNPGE
+550 
-557 ETEVVW
+557 
-563 GQTLTGDDQQDFPVL
+563 
-578 SGKPVYQIYQYAVCE
+578 
-593 YAANQEEPTKTLYSN
+593 
-608 SNQDIYEPHKD
+608 
-619 DGSVSGSVAYDNKC
+619 
-633 DYCGEPCHSF
+633 
-643 NENGICEEEGCGYYQ
+643 
-658 GIITNATYST
+658 
-668 TVAYCGDATDAQPKT
+668 
-683 DDFTVA
+683 
-689 SGTKPEF
+689 
-696 TWYKGDVTTGD
+696 
-707 LPTVENALGKD
+707 
-718 APKELGIYTLVV
+718 
-730 NAAGAQKDGTVY
+730 
-742 TAAELRVKVTITKAQ
+742 
-757 LEGSVT
+757 
-763 IDGTLRCNE
+763 
-772 TVTVNTTGITNEKP
+772 
-786 GDFVYQWYRVNG
+786 
-798 QIKTIII
+798 
-805 DATGAS
+805 
-811 YTLTQEDIGK
+811 
-821 KIKVVVT
+821 
-828 SEYCNGTLEATTEAT
+828 
-843 TEATIKKIAAPMEG
+843 
-857 EGTAE
+857 AE
-862 EPYQLGTKE
+862 E
-871 DLYWFAGLVN
+871 LYWFAGLVN
-881 GTLPSGEQN
+881 GTLPSGERN

-931 KSFRGTFDGQNHTIS
+931 KSFKGTFDGQNHTIS
-946 GLYFDKPTKD
+946 GLYFDNTTKD

-965 GGNILKVG
+965 GGNILQVG

-1049 VNSSVK
+1049 DNSSVK

-1083 CYNTNVVEGTEPVGG
+1083 CYNTNIVEGTEPVGG

-1126 NSNGMTTVANVEGK
+1126 NSNDMTTVANVEGK

-1162 GICALCATA
+1162 GICALCAAA
-1171 YQEAPCNN
+1171 YQEAPYNN

-1186 AGQLYWFADKVNSDS
+1186 AGQLYWFADKVNSADT
-1201 TYQSAN
+1201 TYQKAN

-1239 GRYYVDSNGNIISY
+1239 GREYVDSNGKRISY

-1307 GGICGENSGTIENC
+1307 GGICGKNKGTIENC
-1321 YNTGTVSGAGPVGGI
+1321 YNIGTVSGAGSVGGI
-1336 CGMNKG
+1336 CGMNEG

-1353 SGEMENIGGICG
+1353 SGEMYHIGGICG
-1365 GSSSSTIKNCYNTG
+1365 GSSLSTIKNCYNTG
-1379 TVSGLQFVGG
+1379 AVSGSSEAGG
-1389 VCGSSD
+1389 VCGTSD
-1395 RDTIA
+1395 WDTIA

-1419 YYSGNTISNCYYN
+1419 CYSGNTMSNCYYN

-1447 TATKVGGKTTD
+1447 TATKVGGKTTE
-1458 EFKSGEVAWLLQD
+1458 EFQSGEVAWLLQD

-1514 DKEPTEEYSNSN
+1514 VIGEPIGVLYSNSD
-1526 KDIYGSHKDDGSG
+1526 KPIYGPHKDDGSG
-1539 NLNKAYDNKCDF
+1539 DLNKAYDNKCDF
-1551 CGAPCHAFEGG
+1551 CGTPCHSFNEAG
-1562 ICKEDGYHQGIITNA
+1562 ICKEDGYHQGVITITN
-1577 HYSATV
+1577 YNTTV
-1583 AYCGEHTDA
+1583 AYCGEYTDA
-1592 QPKPGD
+1592 QPKLGD
-1598 FTVASGTEPEFTW
+1598 FTVASGTVPEFTW
-1611 YKDNVITG
+1611 YAGDVRNG
-1619 DLPTDEN
+1619 DLPTGETV
-1626 ALGKDAPKNEGT
+1626 LGETAPKELGT

-1650 NGVVYTAT
+1650 NGVVYTAA

-1667 KAPLAGTVTLEGT
+1667 KAPLAGTVTLEGM
-1680 LKCNETVTVNTDDIT
+1680 LKCKETVTVNKDGIT
-1695 HPHPGN
+1695 HPHPGA
-1701 LSYQWYRVDGEN
+1701 LSYKWYRVDGEN
-1713 ETEIATEPSYTL
+1713 ESVIDGATEPSYTL

-1735 VEVYAENCT
+1735 VEVYAGNCT
-1744 ECLSAT
+1744 ECLSVT

-1784 FRTGNNEGAN
+1784 FRTGNNEGSN

-1913 VVGDQNHND
+1913 LVGDQNHND

-2086 IARKVVVKVP
+2086 IAKKVVVKVP

>member
-13 ILFSVTMMLGVM
+13 ILFIVTMMLGVM

-97 GENGELA
+97 CENGELA

-117 KIQYSYSGIFDGQN
+117 EKYYSYSGIFDGQN

-143 EEEQDAG
+143 EEQEAG

-170 FNGEN
+170 FNGDDS
-175 YVGGVCGFNNG
+175 VGGVCGWNNG

-193 SGTVNGSYCV
+193 SGTVNGSYRV
-203 GGICGENEKSIENCY
+203 GGICGENDKSIENCY
-218 HIGTVSGTSY
+218 HIGTVSGTRF
-228 VGSICGYNKADVKNC
+228 VGSICGDNNKADVKNC

-344 NQNVLKSD
+344 NQHVLTSD

-367 IGTVSYSTIS
+367 IGTTIS

-460 SGSNYIGGICG
+460 SGSKYIGGICG

-772 TVTVNTTGITNEKP
+772 TVTVNTTDITNEKP

-798 QIKTIII
+798 QTETIII

-828 SEYCNGTLEATTEAT
+828 SAYCEGSLEAAT
-843 TEATIKKIAAPMEG
+843 DTFVDKLQ
-857 EGTAE
+857 GT
-862 EPYQLGTKE
+862 
-871 DLYWFAGLVN
+871 
-881 GTLPSGEQN
+881 
-890 QSAHA
+890 
-895 VLTKDIVVNTGV
+895 
-907 FDANGDLVDTGN
+907 
-919 FIKWTPIGMNLG
+919 
-931 KSFRGTFDGQNHTIS
+931 
-946 GLYFDKPTKD
+946 
-956 FVGLFGCSR
+956 
-965 GGNILKVG
+965 
-973 VIDSYFK
+973 
-980 GNSYV
+980 
-985 SGVCAWNE
+985 
-993 EATITYCYNAGKVS
+993 ATITS
-1007 GSDFVGGVCAYVN
+1007 TS
-1020 DGSIQYCYNTN
+1020 
-1031 AVEGTKDD
+1031 
-1039 VGGVCGRLMD
+1039 
-1049 VNSSVK
+1049 
-1055 YSYNTGKV
+1055 
-1063 SGSDAVGGVC
+1063 
-1073 GDICDGTIQY
+1073 
-1083 CYNTNVVEGTEPVGG
+1083 
-1098 VCGATYG
+1098 
-1105 GTVKDSYYDMEVY
+1105 
-1118 SNSVPIGI
+1118 
-1126 NSNGMTTVANVEGK
+1126 
-1140 TTADMHSATFCD
+1140 
-1152 DSIKYHSYQN
+1152 
-1162 GICALCATA
+1162 
-1171 YQEAPCNN
+1171 
-1179 GTYEISN
+1179 
-1186 AGQLYWFADKVNSDS
+1186 GQLSKDWNGE
-1201 TYQSAN
+1201 T
-1207 AVLTADIVVNKNVLN
+1207 IVIP
-1222 SDGTLNKDSSFK
+1222 SFK
-1234 DWIPI
+1234 
-1239 GRYYVDSNGNIISY
+1239 S
-1253 PYAGVFDGQNHT
+1253 T
-1265 ISGVYYESSNEDYGG
+1265 NE
-1280 GLFGKVEGNVR
+1280 
-1291 NIGILDSY
+1291 
-1299 FNGSVNYL
+1299 
-1307 GGICGENSGTIENC
+1307 
-1321 YNTGTVSGAGPVGGI
+1321 TGT
-1336 CGMNKG
+1336 
-1342 TIENCYNTGTV
+1342 
-1353 SGEMENIGGICG
+1353 
-1365 GSSSSTIKNCYNTG
+1365 
-1379 TVSGLQFVGG
+1379 
-1389 VCGSSD
+1389 
-1395 RDTIA
+1395 
-1400 NCYNIGKVAG
+1400 
-1410 SSNVGGVCG
+1410 
-1419 YYSGNTISNCYYN
+1419 
-1432 NEVYA
+1432 
-1437 GTAIGVDNNG
+1437 
-1447 TATKVGGKTTD
+1447 
-1458 EFKSGEVAWLLQD
+1458 
-1471 GQEDQTELVW
+1471 
-1481 GQTLTGD
+1481 
-1488 STQEFPVLKGEK
+1488 
-1500 VYKVNKYAVCEDAK
+1500 
-1514 DKEPTEEYSNSN
+1514 
-1526 KDIYGSHKDDGSG
+1526 
-1539 NLNKAYDNKCDF
+1539 
-1551 CGAPCHAFEGG
+1551 
-1562 ICKEDGYHQGIITNA
+1562 
-1577 HYSATV
+1577 
-1583 AYCGEHTDA
+1583 
-1592 QPKPGD
+1592 
-1598 FTVASGTEPEFTW
+1598 
-1611 YKDNVITG
+1611 
-1619 DLPTDEN
+1619 
-1626 ALGKDAPKNEGT
+1626 
-1638 YTLVV
+1638 
-1643 NAAGAEN
+1643 
-1650 NGVVYTAT
+1650 
-1658 ELRVLVTIA
+1658 
-1667 KAPLAGTVTLEGT
+1667 
-1680 LKCNETVTVNTDDIT
+1680 
-1695 HPHPGN
+1695 
-1701 LSYQWYRVDGEN
+1701 
-1713 ETEIATEPSYTL
+1713 
-1725 TTKDIGKKIR
+1725 
-1735 VEVYAENCT
+1735 
-1744 ECLSAT
+1744 
-1750 TETTV
+1750 
-1755 NKLDGSAEIKST
+1755 
-1767 SEELSKYW
+1767 
-1775 DETTILTPT
+1775 
-1784 FRTGNNEGAN
+1784 N
-1794 NENVTF
+1794 NENVIF
-1800 EYKKIT
+1800 EYKKST
-1806 DTDYTMTAP
+1806 EEAYTQTAP
-1815 TDAGTYHV
+1815 TDAGTYAVRV
-1823 RVKVKADSIHS
+1823 RVKEDAIYH
-1834 EAVSEPVEF
+1834 EAVSEPVTF

-1849 SEVEVAPVAAKNL
+1849 ATVKTAPIAAENL
-1862 IYTQGKTVTLID
+1862 TYDQGKNITLIN
-1874 ASNAS
+1874 AENAS
-1879 VTGGQLQYALGENG
+1879 VTGGELQYAFSEDG
-1893 TYSTALP
+1893 TYSTSLP
-1900 TVTAAGTYSVYYK
+1900 TATEAGTYSVYYK
-1913 VVGDQNHND
+1913 VVGDRNHND
-1922 TKPVKIEVMVSKN
+1922 TEPAKINVTVSKAV
-1935 PENKDTTTSK
+1935 PTYQAPTDISATCGVKLSAVQLPTGFEWTDEDVTLEAGDTETGIQIIKKAKYVPKDTKNYKEVTDVEITIQVTHDSEVRDAVEPTCTGKGYSGDTCCKHCGTKLQSGTDVDALDHEFSKDFTVDTEATCKSVGSK
-1945 STEETTPKEDATTQ
+1945 SRHCIRCEEKAEITEIPKSDHAWDDGKITKEATETAEGVKTYSCKVCGVTRTETIPKKDAVTTQ
-1959 QPGGTT
+1959 QPT

-2023 IYKVTKIDKNAL
+2023 IYKVTKIDKNAF